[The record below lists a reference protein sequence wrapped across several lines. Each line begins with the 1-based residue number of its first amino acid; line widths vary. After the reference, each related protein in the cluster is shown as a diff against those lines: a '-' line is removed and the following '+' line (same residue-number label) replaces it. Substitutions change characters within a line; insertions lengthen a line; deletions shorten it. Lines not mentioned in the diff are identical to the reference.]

1 MERRTFLKILSS
13 AGIVSLVSPTFAMEV
28 CKNKV
33 SKSSSALL
41 ESAFRNPPFS
51 SGVYTWWH
59 WVNGNITKDGI
70 TRDLEAMKANGIAG
84 YQLFEAGSGIPIG
97 PVESLSD
104 EWVDLILHTLKES
117 ERLGLEFAMHNCP
130 GWSSSGGPWITPDKA
145 MQIITW
151 SETKITGGKQV
162 RIQLPTP
169 KHMFDYY
176 IDTYCLAIPAN
187 MKVIPRLS
195 ILELSNRLDKDGV
208 LTWDVP
214 TDSYPY

>member
-59 WVNGNITKDGI
+59 WMNGNITKDGI

-104 EWVDLILHTLKES
+104 E
-117 ERLGLEFAMHNCP
+117 
-130 GWSSSGGPWITPDKA
+130 
-145 MQIITW
+145 
-151 SETKITGGKQV
+151 
-162 RIQLPTP
+162 
-169 KHMFDYY
+169 
-176 IDTYCLAIPAN
+176 
-187 MKVIPRLS
+187 
-195 ILELSNRLDKDGV
+195 
-208 LTWDVP
+208 
-214 TDSYPY
+214 

>member
-59 WVNGNITKDGI
+59 WMNGNITKDGI

-104 EWVDLILHTLKES
+104 EWVGS
-117 ERLGLEFAMHNCP
+117 YSAY
-130 GWSSSGGPWITPDKA
+130 A
-145 MQIITW
+145 Q
-151 SETKITGGKQV
+151 
-162 RIQLPTP
+162 RIRKVGFGVCNAQLPR
-169 KHMFDYY
+169 
-176 IDTYCLAIPAN
+176 L
-187 MKVIPRLS
+187 VIQWWSVDHSR
-195 ILELSNRLDKDGV
+195 
-208 LTWDVP
+208 
-214 TDSYPY
+214 

>member
-59 WVNGNITKDGI
+59 WMNGNITKDGI

-84 YQLFEAGSGIPIG
+84 YTIFSYITIHPMPPCINSGR
-97 PVESLSD
+97 
-104 EWVDLILHTLKES
+104 
-117 ERLGLEFAMHNCP
+117 ERR
-130 GWSSSGGPWITPDKA
+130 ITK
-145 MQIITW
+145 
-151 SETKITGGKQV
+151 S
-162 RIQLPTP
+162 
-169 KHMFDYY
+169 
-176 IDTYCLAIPAN
+176 
-187 MKVIPRLS
+187 
-195 ILELSNRLDKDGV
+195 
-208 LTWDVP
+208 
-214 TDSYPY
+214 